1 MEAVV
6 KSLDPNSTASREI
19 VLDSATE
26 MIGYVVKTYVLDVR
40 VGQNLIILFF
50 FQVPDCRLPYGNTKA
65 CSWYE
70 RRRRHHVRS
79 KNRDPALCS

>member
-50 FQVPDCRLPYGNTKA
+50 FPGFRLSTSIWQHKGLQLVRTKA
-65 CSWYE
+65 PSSCTI
-70 RRRRHHVRS
+70 
-79 KNRDPALCS
+79 